1 MLLLKLLML
10 IIFLR
15 SMLQKYMHLLMFPII
30 IDISL
35 LLFLPPLSIMLLP
48 TMSPWCR
55 CCPCPSS
62 HTWSL
67 PGEKETP
74 EPYSNNYGVSD
85 DCFRGCW
92 MCWLRWCCV
101 KLSYNKLSADVNY
114 SGETKYVPGPGYD
127 FLAVGGDTVVDFFSA
142 VLCYLLVWYCSVPEI
157 LLCTRNTTVQEI
169 QLLFSLVLEEI
180 FFIFVSVWKSVAS
193 LFPPIPV

>member
-127 FLAVGGDTVVDFFSA
+127 FLAVGGDTVVDFFFSSF
-142 VLCYLLVWYCSVPEI
+142 VLPASVV
-157 LLCTRNTTVQEI
+157 LLCTWNTALYQKYNCPRNTTIQEI
-169 QLLFSLVLEEI
+169 QLSKKYNCYLV
-180 FFIFVSVWKSVAS
+180 
-193 LFPPIPV
+193 